1 MQGRRRLPA
10 RACLLLSALLG
21 GQAAIPTPPPTP
33 SPTPTPPPTPSPT
46 AACHIYVRGLPRKS
60 SLFAGLRYN
69 LTVEVYDPQNVKKV
83 VVDAQLGYC
92 AQGCSNPCRKSDI
105 GPFDNKTNTGKYLSK
120 EFSFVA
126 GPTKKESEE
135 CDIVF
140 SQATTVP
147 PCTMAVS
154 NHKTKLLHLLTMIS
168 LFAGLFQ

>member
-1 MQGRRRLPA
+1 MEQLGSFFVE
-10 RACLLLSALLG
+10 LLESKGEEKTTRFLEYLE
-21 GQAAIPTPPPTP
+21 
-33 SPTPTPPPTPSPT
+33 
-46 AACHIYVRGLPRKS
+46 K
-60 SLFAGLRYN
+60 
-69 LTVEVYDPQNVKKV
+69 NVKKV

-92 AQGCSNPCRKSDI
+92 AQRCPNPCIQSDI

-154 NHKTKLLHLLTMIS
+154 TPQDQASASSHHDFFVRRLIS
-168 LFAGLFQ
+168 MTARQ